1 MLTAKE
7 KLFDNTFDFWLKK
20 FNLTEWD
27 IQLDFLDKEEFKAL
41 FLKNNKLVELAP
53 ACCESLWQYQQA
65 KINVNS
71 DKLETVD
78 DSDMEKIVI
87 HEFMHIFLSEM
98 RNNHKDGEHEERVA
112 TMLARAFIGINN
124 FKEAHI

>member
-7 KLFDNTFDFWLKK
+7 KLFDKTFDFWLKK
-20 FNLTEWD
+20 FNLTEWT
-27 IQLDFLDKEEFKAL
+27 IFTDFLDKKEYGERIKEEKYAQHS
-41 FLKNNKLVELAP
+41 P
-53 ACCESLWQYQQA
+53 ACCASFWQYQQA
-65 KINVNS
+65 RISINS
-71 DKLETVD
+71 DCLESID
-78 DSDMEKIVI
+78 DADIEKIVV